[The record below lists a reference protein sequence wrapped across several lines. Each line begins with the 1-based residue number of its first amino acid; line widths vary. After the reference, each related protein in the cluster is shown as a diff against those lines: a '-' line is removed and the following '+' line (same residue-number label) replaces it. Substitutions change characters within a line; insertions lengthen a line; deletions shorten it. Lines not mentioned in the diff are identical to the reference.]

1 MGVSNVECSTVVIL
15 TACSNCTTLGSSRQ
29 IPAKIASPLGEAITT
44 ALHKATE
51 DVDHPVKCG
60 TISIPQMFNGTMR
73 FFVANI
79 AKDIFSAPLNMN
91 PSFIDCKLSECS
103 TISTIATDTPRTT
116 SAMTRPQIYGLY
128 VNLEGSYLTM
138 SFFEGS
144 PA

>member
-29 IPAKIASPLGEAITT
+29 IPAKIASPLGEAIIT

-79 AKDIFSAPLNMN
+79 AEDIFSAPLNMKSVIHRLQTLRMFYDLDYCDRHPEN
-91 PSFIDCKLSECS
+91 HECDDKAANLRSLCKLGGQLP
-103 TISTIATDTPRTT
+103 DHV
-116 SAMTRPQIYGLY
+116 L
-128 VNLEGSYLTM
+128 L
-138 SFFEGS
+138 
-144 PA
+144 